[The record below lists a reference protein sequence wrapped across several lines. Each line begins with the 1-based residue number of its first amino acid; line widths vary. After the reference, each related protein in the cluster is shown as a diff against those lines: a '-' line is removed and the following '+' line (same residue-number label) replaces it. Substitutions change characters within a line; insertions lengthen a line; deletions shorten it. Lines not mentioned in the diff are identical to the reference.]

1 MVGYLR
7 SESLKDIK
15 YIQISGIKLK
25 SDEIEEKEDA
35 SPTKIKT
42 INNEMNRL

>member
-7 SESLKDIK
+7 SESLNEIK
-15 YIQISGIKLK
+15 YVLFSGIKLK

-35 SPTKIKT
+35 SPTRIKT
-42 INNEMNRL
+42 INNEINRL